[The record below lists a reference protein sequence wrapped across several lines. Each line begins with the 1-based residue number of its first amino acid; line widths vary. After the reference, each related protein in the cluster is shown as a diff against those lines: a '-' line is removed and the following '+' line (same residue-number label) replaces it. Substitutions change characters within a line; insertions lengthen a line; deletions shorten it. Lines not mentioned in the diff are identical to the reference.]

1 MNNKIA
7 YLAQSLDN
15 KVINFLEQS
24 EDKIPNK
31 LLVWFGREV
40 NKIYTNN
47 IKNNIPTTGRYVST
61 VDGYKYTILDK
72 DYETAKYVVDNSL
85 PYVPSVQSNAKSIT
99 VSGQALITLNDIIK
113 DWFNAVRVN
122 ISAFS
127 FYEAMI
133 ESIKWHIALSKV
145 KQGLLTYSEITNT
158 NIVYTYKTYKI
169 VSLARK
175 TDCVVEGNKMGHC
188 VGTGSYGSRLS
199 KNYKILSVRDEFNEP
214 HATMEVE
221 IDDNGD
227 YNILQIKGKQNKV
240 PILKYQPAIISWI
253 STLNTT
259 AVANCQDFL
268 LFDSNQTLEID
279 GKDYDVS
286 IQQYEYIGNNLN

>member
-1 MNNKIA
+1 MNKKIA
-7 YLAQSLDN
+7 YLTQSLDK
-15 KVINFLEQS
+15 KVISFLEQN
-24 EDKIPNK
+24 EEEIPNK

-40 NKIYTNN
+40 HKIYQDN
-47 IKNNIPTTGRYVST
+47 IKNNRSITDRYVST

-72 DYETAKYVVDNSL
+72 DYETAKYVLDNSL
-85 PYVPSVQSNAKSIT
+85 PYVPSLQSNVKGIT
-99 VSGQALITLNDIIK
+99 VNGQALITLNDIIK

-122 ISAFS
+122 ISALS
-127 FYEAMI
+127 FYDAMI
-133 ESIKWHIALSKV
+133 ESIKWHIKLSKIR
-145 KQGLLTYSEITNT
+145 QGLLTYSEITNT
-158 NIVYTYKTYKI
+158 DIVYTYKTYKI
-169 VSLARK
+169 VSLAKK
-175 TDCVVEGNKMGHC
+175 TDCIVEGNKMGHC

-199 KNYKILSVRDEFNEP
+199 KSYKILSVRDEFNEP
-214 HATMEVE
+214 HATMEVKIE
-221 IDDNGD
+221 DNGD

-268 LFDSNQTLEID
+268 LFDSNQTLEIND
-279 GKDYDVS
+279 KDYDVT